1 VRAGHQGHPAPAGGR
16 GPRRWGGRLGRR
28 GSRRC
33 ARPLRN
39 IQKLVHRLEQFKGDV
54 AVHAVLRVNYRDR
67 EGVLRRV
74 LALCTQQGFTV
85 GELATDQLPDEEQTL
100 GIVAVTLR
108 ISGTQPV
115 PELVASLTEIP
126 GVLGIATSDPDD
138 PD

>member
-1 VRAGHQGHPAPAGGR
+1 MVAVFSQPFGESWDQVGQLALALGLASLIGLERELRQRSAG
-16 GPRRWGGRLGRR
+16 
-28 GSRRC
+28 
-33 ARPLRN
+33 LRTHA
-39 IQKLVHRLEQFKGDV
+39 LV
-54 AVHAVLRVNYRDR
+54 AVHSVLRVNSRDR

-74 LALCTQQGFTV
+74 LALCTQQRFTV